1 MQGEQLSTFHGRVPC
16 TPCGEAAAPCA
27 EQGRSLLEIMVA
39 LSILAVTVGAAVP
52 ALLDLQA
59 RFRLEGQAVELVTDL
74 HYVRSEALSRNQT
87 MRISFHAD
95 AAGSCYVLH
104 TGDMGDCSCA
114 SNGTAQ
120 CDDPDNT
127 IVKSVG
133 FAAEQRIS
141 LQTNVISML
150 FDPGRGTTTPAGS
163 ITLTGASGKTIR
175 QIVNIAGRTR
185 TCSPEG
191 SVSGYK
197 TC

>member
-1 MQGEQLSTFHGRVPC
+1 MQGESISDFIGRATCAHHADSAVPYRER
-16 TPCGEAAAPCA
+16 GN
-27 EQGRSLLEIMVA
+27 SLLETMVWIGIVA
-39 LSILAVTVGAAVP
+39 LTIGAATPSIL
-52 ALLDLQA
+52 DFQN
-59 RFRLEGQAVELVTDL
+59 RYRLEGRASELATDL
-74 HYVRSEALSRNQT
+74 HYLRSQALARNQA
-87 MRISFHAD
+87 MRISFNSD
-95 AAGSCYVLH
+95 ESGTCYVLH
-104 TGDMGDCSCA
+104 TGAAGDCYCA

-120 CDDPDNT
+120 CHDPDNS

-133 FAAEQRIS
+133 FAAEQHIS

-197 TC
+197 AC

>member
-1 MQGEQLSTFHGRVPC
+1 MQGDSNSAFIGWAKRAHH
-16 TPCGEAAAPCA
+16 ANSSAPCR
-27 EQGRSLLEIMVA
+27 EHGSSLTETMVWIGIVA
-39 LSILAVTVGAAVP
+39 LTVGAAAP
-52 ALLDLQA
+52 SLLAFQD
-59 RFRLEGQAVELVTDL
+59 RYRLEGRANELATDL
-74 HYVRSEALSRNQT
+74 HYVRSQALARNQA
-87 MRISFHAD
+87 MRISFNSD
-95 AAGSCYVLH
+95 ASGTCYVLH
-104 TGDMGDCSCA
+104 TGAAGDCHCA

-120 CDDPDNT
+120 CDDPDNS

-163 ITLTGASGKTIR
+163 ITLVGASGKTIR

-197 TC
+197 AC

>member
-1 MQGEQLSTFHGRVPC
+1 MQGVQLSTFHGRVPC

-114 SNGTAQ
+114 SNGTAL
-120 CDDPDNT
+120 CSDLDNS
-127 IVKSVG
+127 IVKTVG
-133 FAAEQRIS
+133 LAASSGIR
-141 LQTNVISML
+141 LQANVASML

-163 ITLTGASGKTIR
+163 INLIGSDGKTIR
-175 QIVNIAGRTR
+175 QIVNITGRTR
-185 TCSPEG
+185 TCSPGG
-191 SVSGYK
+191 SMSGYRV
-197 TC
+197 C